1 MKTQENLVLLA
12 PMEGVVDG
20 LMRAI
25 LTSINH
31 YDMCI
36 TEFIRVVDRLV
47 PKHSFLKLCPE
58 LNTNG
63 KTASGTPI
71 RVQLLGQEP
80 NWMAENAL
88 QAIELGSHGVDIN
101 FGCPAK
107 AVNKSKGGA
116 VLLKNPELIFK
127 IVNQVKQSVGHD
139 IQVSAKI
146 RLGFE
151 DESLFKENVSAVAAA
166 GANLL
171 AIHARTKTQGYKP
184 PAYWPYIGSIA
195 NDTSLPIVAN
205 GEIWNQQDALQ
216 CINESKTSNIML
228 GRGALAL
235 PNLANVIKKN
245 ETPLVWAELTE
256 LLITYSKLELLGDKS
271 FYYSSRIKQ
280 WLRYLRLQY
289 PEAELLFQAIK
300 TLKSKNEIF
309 DAIELHRS
317 ISL

>member
-116 VLLKNPELIFK
+116 VLLKNPESIFK
-127 IVNQVKQSVGHD
+127 IVNQVKQSVGQN
-139 IQVSAKI
+139 IEVSAKI

-151 DESLFKENVSAVAAA
+151 DESLFKENVAAVAAA

-171 AIHARTKTQGYKP
+171 TIHARTKTQGYKP

-245 ETPLVWAELTE
+245 ETPLVWPELTE
-256 LLITYSKLELLGDKS
+256 LLITYSNLELLGDKS

-300 TLKSKNEIF
+300 MLKSKNEIF
-309 DAIELHRS
+309 DAIEFHRN